1 MLVVRS
7 IAFNV
12 SFYISLVLLMLGGLP
27 TILGGRRSVHKI
39 TKAWS
44 ALSLKLLKHI
54 CHTEIEFRGVE
65 NIPADGCIIASKH
78 QSALETF
85 ALTQHVG
92 DCAFIL
98 KKELTRIPLFGLYLK
113 ATEQIAIDRSS
124 GRVALQQAVSDSK
137 RVLSQGR
144 KLIIFPEGTRT
155 QPGSAPSY
163 KLGVVQ
169 IYAATGATCVP
180 VALNTGLFWPR
191 RSFLRRAGK
200 IVIEFLEPIP
210 PGLDKKTFF
219 KTMQDRIETASNRL
233 FEEALQLDPS
243 LADAIDEAA
252 PATR

>member
-1 MLVVRS
+1 MLVLRS
-7 IAFNV
+7 IAFNIL
-12 SFYISLVLLMLGGLP
+12 FYVTLALLMIGGLP
-27 TILGGRRSVHKI
+27 LILGGRQSVHRV

-44 ALSLKLLKHI
+44 TLSLKLLQYV
-54 CHTEIEFRGVE
+54 CGVEIEFRGVE
-65 NIPADGCIIASKH
+65 NIPKGGCIIASKH

-98 KKELTRIPLFGLYLK
+98 KKELARIPLFGLYLK

-124 GRVALQQAVSDSK
+124 GRAALQQAVHDAK

-144 KLIIFPEGTRT
+144 KLIIFPEGTRA
-155 QPGSAPSY
+155 QPRAAPNY

-169 IYAATGATCVP
+169 IYTATGATCIP

-191 RSFLRRAGK
+191 RSFLRRPGK

-210 PGLDKKTFF
+210 PGLDKKSFF
-219 KTMQDRIETASNRL
+219 AILQERIETASTRL
-233 FEEALQLDPS
+233 IEESLRMDPS
-243 LADAIDEAA
+243 LEKAIEEAS
-252 PATR
+252 PS